1 MLMRKICSRDARTRA
16 EVTEMRDAFPRNPH
30 RKPCETVLA
39 HKKRAVLRRPR
50 FAPEG
55 AKQTLFLGAYIP
67 MTPTM
72 NGIQA
77 AMISTRAIEGTTP
90 VLNMSPK
97 V

>member
-1 MLMRKICSRDARTRA
+1 MLAREQRLRKCAMRFPETRIGNLAKPSSPIKKGPSCDGPEYPDAG
-16 EVTEMRDAFPRNPH
+16 
-30 RKPCETVLA
+30 VL
-39 HKKRAVLRRPR
+39 
-50 FAPEG
+50 
-55 AKQTLFLGAYIP
+55 AYIP

>member
-16 EVTEMRDAFPRNPH
+16 EVTEMRDAFSRNPH

-39 HKKRAVLRRPR
+39 HKKGPSCDGPEYSDAGVL
-50 FAPEG
+50 
-55 AKQTLFLGAYIP
+55 AYIP

>member
-1 MLMRKICSRDARTRA
+1 MRRTW
-16 EVTEMRDAFPRNPH
+16 
-30 RKPCETVLA
+30 
-39 HKKRAVLRRPR
+39 RAVSVIFMPWQEEGRPQAAFLG

-55 AKQTLFLGAYIP
+55 AKQTLLLGAYIP

-77 AMISTRAIEGTTP
+77 AMISTRAIEGTMP

>member
-1 MLMRKICSRDARTRA
+1 MTTKRGG
-16 EVTEMRDAFPRNPH
+16 
-30 RKPCETVLA
+30 PCGMA
-39 HKKRAVLRRPR
+39 AGWKRSGKGRCGFDQSSVRRGRPPAGGLPC

-77 AMISTRAIEGTTP
+77 AMIS
-90 VLNMSPK
+90 
-97 V
+97 

>member
-1 MLMRKICSRDARTRA
+1 MRKLGFVPSSAYAPDAAGRFGHLHALARGRPPA
-16 EVTEMRDAFPRNPH
+16 GGL
-30 RKPCETVLA
+30 PC
-39 HKKRAVLRRPR
+39 

>member
-1 MLMRKICSRDARTRA
+1 
-16 EVTEMRDAFPRNPH
+16 MRDGSRVEAIGGRVVAGSINRLFVEEGRPQAAF
-30 RKPCETVLA
+30 LG
-39 HKKRAVLRRPR
+39 

-55 AKQTLFLGAYIP
+55 AKQTLLLGAYIP

-77 AMISTRAIEGTTP
+77 AMISTRAIEGTMP